1 MIKNMTREQAISLHR
16 QMWEWIAKEIEEKKE
31 VQDIH
36 YLKQQ
41 YQYDRGEHAF
51 NDCYCCEYA
60 EQRNKAKA
68 APGNNEC
75 LYCPLEWENPDVAFC
90 PCELYGDEDESMF
103 EIKDGLYGK
112 CRKLFDNCELRDENC
127 WEEQAEYAWQ
137 IANLKEKGEI
147 S

>member
-1 MIKNMTREQAISLHR
+1 MIKNITREDTISLHR
-16 QMWEWIAKEIEEKKE
+16 QMWEWIARKIEEEQE

-36 YLKQQ
+36 NLKNL
-41 YQYDRGEHAF
+41 YMVRHGF
-51 NDCYCCEYA
+51 NMRSNCFCCEYA
-60 EQRNKAKA
+60 KEKSVEEGIEKFF
-68 APGNNEC
+68 C
-75 LYCPLEWENPDVAFC
+75 KFCPVDWENPHMKFY
-90 PCELYGDEDESMF
+90 PCEAYSSDYEPVF
-103 EIKDGLYGK
+103 EEKDGIYGK